1 MDSTI
6 WVILAVVAIVVVF
19 VWTLYNS
26 LVTAKVRIQEAW
38 SGIDVQLKRRT
49 DLIPNIVASVKGY
62 AAHEK
67 EVFENVTK
75 ARSALL
81 SAQTVGEKG
90 QADTMLSG
98 ALKSLF
104 AIAEAYPQLRANEN
118 FLQLQNELSDV
129 EAKIAYARQFYNA
142 NVMDYNTK
150 IKVFPN
156 MLLASTFGFQEEEFF
171 QADQAERQ
179 PVKVQF

>member
-104 AIAEAYPQLRANEN
+104 AIAEAYPQLLANEN